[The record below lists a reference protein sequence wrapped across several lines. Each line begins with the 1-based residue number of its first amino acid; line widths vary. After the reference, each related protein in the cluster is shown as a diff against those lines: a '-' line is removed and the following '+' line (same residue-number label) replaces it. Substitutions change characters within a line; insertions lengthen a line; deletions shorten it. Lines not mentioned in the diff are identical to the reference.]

1 MPGLF
6 GSRTL
11 GAALGSRANALNGLR
26 LVFAA
31 AVIVSHAWW
40 LGGYG
45 PEPAWSGIKLG
56 TAGVMGFFA
65 ISGYLITVSAERSTL
80 LAFVAARWTRIYPG
94 LAVAALAVAFIAAPI
109 GALLTQGRY
118 EVRGA
123 LAFVAAALTLV
134 VGTTRTPPIGTSLA
148 GNHDPSDWDGPL
160 WTLTW
165 EVLCYVLVAVAVY
178 SVRRA
183 SPVRAPSG
191 SAHHGRAQRGSARHS
206 IVILFLFAL
215 FSGAVAGKLLG
226 SGYGSDRTEF
236 VLPFV
241 AVFLAGAL
249 VSTLRNRLRVG
260 VVPAAAAGLA
270 VWGALATGYGTAL
283 APLPFAYLV
292 LCAGSIRSRVGN
304 RWDIS
309 YGIYIYGWP
318 VQQLLA
324 AARVPAHVSPLA
336 FAAIAL
342 AVVWPLGLLSCLAVE
357 RPAQRLRARML
368 GSQRPGHGPP
378 EFVSE

>member
-1 MPGLF
+1 MPPGLF

-11 GAALGSRANALNGLR
+11 GAALGSRTNALNGLR

-31 AVIVSHAWW
+31 AVIISHAWW

-45 PEPAWSGIKLG
+45 PEPALYGIKLG

-65 ISGYLITVSAERSTL
+65 ISGYLITVSAERSDA
-80 LAFVAARWTRIYPG
+80 LAFAAARWTRIYPA

-109 GALLTQGRY
+109 GALLTEGQW

-134 VGTTRTPPIGTSLA
+134 IGTTKTPPIGTSLA
-148 GNHDPSDWDGPL
+148 GNNDPSDWDGPL

-178 SVRRA
+178 AARRA
-183 SPVRAPSG
+183 SAGRTL
-191 SAHHGRAQRGSARHS
+191 HGRAPHR
-206 IVILFLFAL
+206 IVIQFLFAL
-215 FSGAVAGKLLG
+215 FSGAVAGKVVG
-226 SGYGSDRTEF
+226 GGYGSDRTEF
-236 VLPFV
+236 VLPFI

-249 VSTLRNRLRVG
+249 LATLRNRLRAG
-260 VVPAAAAGLA
+260 VFPAAAAGLA
-270 VWGALATGYGTAL
+270 VWGALATGFGTAL

-292 LCAGSIRSRVGN
+292 LCAGSVRSHVGN

-324 AARVPAHVSPLA
+324 AALVPARLSPLA

-342 AVVWPLGLLSCLAVE
+342 VVVWPLGLLSCLAIE
-357 RPAQRLRARML
+357 RPAQRLRARIL
-368 GSQRPGHGPP
+368 GAPRTGQGPP
-378 EFVSE
+378 EPVATE

>member
-1 MPGLF
+1 MPPGLY

-11 GAALGSRANALNGLR
+11 AEALGSRANALNGLR

-45 PEPAWSGIKLG
+45 PEPQLYGIKLG

-65 ISGYLITVSAERSTL
+65 ISGYLITVSAERSTP

-94 LAVAALAVAFIAAPI
+94 LVVATMAVAFIAAPI
-109 GALLTQGRY
+109 GAFLTQGRY

-134 VGTTRTPPIGTSLA
+134 IGTVKTPPIGTSLA
-148 GNHDPSDWDGPL
+148 GNNDPSDWDGPL

-178 SVRRA
+178 AVYAARRA
-183 SPVRAPSG
+183 SPARAESSRAP
-191 SAHHGRAQRGSARHS
+191 HR
-206 IVILFLFAL
+206 IVIMFLFAL
-215 FSGAVAGKLLG
+215 FSGAVAGKVLG
-226 SGYGSDRTEF
+226 DGYGPDRTEF

-249 VSTLRNRLRVG
+249 LATLRNQLRVG
-260 VVPAAAAGLA
+260 ALPAIASGLA

-292 LCAGSIRSRVGN
+292 LCVGSVRSRVGN

-309 YGIYIYGWP
+309 YGVYIYGWP

-342 AVVWPLGLLSCLAVE
+342 VVVWPLGLLSCLAVE
-357 RPAQRLRARML
+357 QPAQRLRARAL
-368 GSQRPGHGPP
+368 GSQRPGHAPP

>member
-1 MPGLF
+1 MPPGLF

-11 GAALGSRANALNGLR
+11 GAALGSRTNALNGLR

-31 AVIVSHAWW
+31 AVIISHAWW

-45 PEPAWSGIKLG
+45 PEPALYGIKLG

-65 ISGYLITVSAERSTL
+65 ISGYLITVSAERSDA
-80 LAFVAARWTRIYPG
+80 LAFAAARWTRIYPA

-109 GALLTQGRY
+109 GALLTEGQW
-118 EVRGA
+118 EARGA

-134 VGTTRTPPIGTSLA
+134 IGTTKTPPIGTSLA
-148 GNHDPSDWDGPL
+148 GNNDPSDWDGPL

-178 SVRRA
+178 AARRA
-183 SPVRAPSG
+183 SAGRTL
-191 SAHHGRAQRGSARHS
+191 HGRAPHR
-206 IVILFLFAL
+206 IVIQFLFAL
-215 FSGAVAGKLLG
+215 FSGAVAGKVVG
-226 SGYGSDRTEF
+226 GGYGSDRTEF
-236 VLPFV
+236 VLPFI

-249 VSTLRNRLRVG
+249 LATLRNRLRAG
-260 VVPAAAAGLA
+260 VFPAAAAGLA
-270 VWGALATGYGTAL
+270 VWGALATGFGTAL

-292 LCAGSIRSRVGN
+292 LCAGSVRSHVGN

-324 AARVPAHVSPLA
+324 AALVPARLSPLA

-342 AVVWPLGLLSCLAVE
+342 VVVWPLGLLSCLAIE
-357 RPAQRLRARML
+357 RPAQRLRARIL
-368 GSQRPGHGPP
+368 GAPRTGQGPP
-378 EFVSE
+378 EPVATE

>member
-1 MPGLF
+1 MPPGLF

-11 GAALGSRANALNGLR
+11 GAALSSRTNALNGLR

-31 AVIVSHAWW
+31 A
-40 LGGYG
+40 
-45 PEPAWSGIKLG
+45 
-56 TAGVMGFFA
+56 
-65 ISGYLITVSAERSTL
+65 
-80 LAFVAARWTRIYPG
+80 RWTRIYPA

-109 GALLTQGRY
+109 GALLTEGQW

-134 VGTTRTPPIGTSLA
+134 IGTTKTPPIGTSLA
-148 GNHDPSDWDGPL
+148 GNNDPSDWDGPL

-165 EVLCYVLVAVAVY
+165 EALCYVLVAVAVY
-178 SVRRA
+178 AARRA
-183 SPVRAPSG
+183 SAG
-191 SAHHGRAQRGSARHS
+191 GTLHGRAPHR

-215 FSGAVAGKLLG
+215 FSGAVAGKVLG
-226 SGYGSDRTEF
+226 GGYGSDRTEF
-236 VLPFV
+236 VLPFI

-249 VSTLRNRLRVG
+249 LATLRNRLRAG
-260 VVPAAAAGLA
+260 VFPAAAAGLA
-270 VWGALATGYGTAL
+270 IWGALATGFGTAL

-292 LCAGSIRSRVGN
+292 LCAGSVRSHVGN

-324 AARVPAHVSPLA
+324 AALVPARLSPLA

-342 AVVWPLGLLSCLAVE
+342 VVVWPLGLLSCLAIE
-357 RPAQRLRARML
+357 RPAQRLRARIL
-368 GSQRPGHGPP
+368 GAPRTGQGPP
-378 EFVSE
+378 EPVATE

>member
-1 MPGLF
+1 MPPGLF

-11 GAALGSRANALNGLR
+11 GAALGSRTNALNGLR

-31 AVIVSHAWW
+31 AVIISHAWW

-45 PEPAWSGIKLG
+45 PEPALYGIKLG

-65 ISGYLITVSAERSTL
+65 ISGYLITVSAERSDA
-80 LAFVAARWTRIYPG
+80 LAFAAARWTRIYPA

-109 GALLTQGRY
+109 GALLTEGQW

-134 VGTTRTPPIGTSLA
+134 IGTTKTPPIGTSLA
-148 GNHDPSDWDGPL
+148 GNNDPSDWDGPL

-178 SVRRA
+178 AARRA
-183 SPVRAPSG
+183 SAG
-191 SAHHGRAQRGSARHS
+191 GTLHGRAPHR

-215 FSGAVAGKLLG
+215 FSGAVAGKVVG
-226 SGYGSDRTEF
+226 GGYGSDRTEF
-236 VLPFV
+236 VLPFI

-249 VSTLRNRLRVG
+249 LATLRNRLRAG
-260 VVPAAAAGLA
+260 VFPAAAAGLA
-270 VWGALATGYGTAL
+270 VWGALATGFGTAL

-292 LCAGSIRSRVGN
+292 LCAGSVRSHVGN

-324 AARVPAHVSPLA
+324 AALVPARLSPLA

-342 AVVWPLGLLSCLAVE
+342 VVVWPLGLLSCLAIE
-357 RPAQRLRARML
+357 RPAQRLRARIL
-368 GSQRPGHGPP
+368 GAPRTGQGPP
-378 EFVSE
+378 EPVATE

>member
-1 MPGLF
+1 MPPGLF

-11 GAALGSRANALNGLR
+11 GAALGSRTNALNGLR

-31 AVIVSHAWW
+31 AVIISHAWW

-45 PEPAWSGIKLG
+45 PEPALYGIKLG

-65 ISGYLITVSAERSTL
+65 ISGYLITVSAERSDA
-80 LAFVAARWTRIYPG
+80 LAFAAARWTRIYPA

-109 GALLTQGRY
+109 GALLTEGQW

-134 VGTTRTPPIGTSLA
+134 IGTTKTPPIGTSLA
-148 GNHDPSDWDGPL
+148 GNNDPSDWDGPL

-178 SVRRA
+178 AARRA
-183 SPVRAPSG
+183 SAGRTL
-191 SAHHGRAQRGSARHS
+191 HGRAPHR

-215 FSGAVAGKLLG
+215 FSGAVAGKVVG
-226 SGYGSDRTEF
+226 GGYGSGRTEF
-236 VLPFV
+236 VLPFI

-249 VSTLRNRLRVG
+249 LATLRNRLRPG
-260 VVPAAAAGLA
+260 VFPAAAAGLA
-270 VWGALATGYGTAL
+270 VWGALATGFGTAL

-292 LCAGSIRSRVGN
+292 LCAGSVRSHVGN

-318 VQQLLA
+318 AQQLLA
-324 AARVPAHVSPLA
+324 AALVPARLSPLA

-342 AVVWPLGLLSCLAVE
+342 VVVWPLGLLSCLAIE
-357 RPAQRLRARML
+357 RPAQRLRARIL
-368 GSQRPGHGPP
+368 GAPRTGQGPP
-378 EFVSE
+378 EPVATE